1 MTIREFI
8 EYAKVFEKYID
19 LLEQEKYEITLSLDE
34 YDEFE
39 AVLSLN
45 GRYPNDEL
53 DIMTTS
59 QYRDTETPK
68 DIEDYIKGTI
78 IATKKEEYLKEI
90 QELQERQK
98 KLENLIKTID
108 N

>member
-19 LLEQEKYEITLSLDE
+19 LLEQEKYEITLLLDE

-39 AVLSLN
+39 AVFSLS
-45 GRYPNDEL
+45 GRYDQL

-68 DIEDYIKGTI
+68 DIENYIKEKI
-78 IATKKEEYLKEI
+78 IITKKEEYLKEI

-98 KLENLIKTID
+98 KLEKILKAID